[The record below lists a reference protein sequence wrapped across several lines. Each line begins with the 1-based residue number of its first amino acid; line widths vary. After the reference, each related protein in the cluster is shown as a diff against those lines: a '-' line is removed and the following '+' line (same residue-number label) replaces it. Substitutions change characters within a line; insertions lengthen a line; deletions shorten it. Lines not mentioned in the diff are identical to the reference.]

1 MRPVAILQHEAN
13 QGPGYLSEFL
23 QTQGIPTE
31 TFRPDRGEAPP
42 QRAQDFSG
50 VVVLGSNHSV
60 NDELDWIAAEQKL
73 VKDAV
78 ASDVPVLGHCFGAQ
92 LLAKS
97 CGARVT
103 RNAWP
108 NIGWSKLWVTPDARA
123 LFCGRSQTTVFNWHY
138 DTFEIP
144 QGARRSLFGTHCIN
158 KGFTMGKHVALQ
170 CHLEVT
176 EESVR
181 AWCHESKHELE
192 HLAKSPAVQSEAE
205 ILRDLEARTDELHRM
220 ARSVYHQWTLGLR
233 RTSVVRAKLYW

>member
-13 QGPGYLSEFL
+13 QGPGYLAEFL
-23 QTQGIPTE
+23 HQQGIPCE
-31 TFRPDRGEAPP
+31 TFRADQDQPLPH
-42 QRAQDFSG
+42 RADEFSG
-50 VVVLGSNHSV
+50 LVVLGSNHSV
-60 NDELDWIAAEQKL
+60 NDEQPWIAREQAL
-73 VKDAV
+73 VQDAV
-78 ASDVPVLGHCFGAQ
+78 ARDVPVLGHCFGAQ

-123 LFCGRSQTTVFNWHY
+123 LFGGRAQTTVFNWHY

-144 QGARRSLFGTHCIN
+144 PGARRSLFGTHCIN

-176 EESVR
+176 EDSVR

-192 HLAKSPAVQSEAE
+192 HVQKSPAVQSEAE
-205 ILRDLEARTDELHRM
+205 ILHDLEARTDELHRM
-220 ARSVYHQWTLGLR
+220 ARSVYHQWSLGLR